1 MEGPN
6 QGCSYRG
13 ASGAAV
19 PVGRVGGATKWTGK
33 LVFLIKNVNFVLKKL

>member
-6 QGCSYRG
+6 QGRSYSG

-19 PVGRVGGATKWTGK
+19 PVGRVHGATKWTEK
-33 LVFLIKNVNFVLKKL
+33 LVFQITNMNFMLKKY